1 MAPVGVMATVGQ
13 SLSKGAIL
21 LSFDDQ
27 FID

>member
-1 MAPVGVMATVGQ
+1 MAPVGAIATVGQ
-13 SLSKGAIL
+13 SLSKGAVY

>member
-1 MAPVGVMATVGQ
+1 MAPVGAIATVGQ
-13 SLSKGAIL
+13 IFSKVSIL